1 MTNQAA
7 SGDPRAPMTLVSP
20 TLAHA
25 GGAAA
30 DAPAPLSGDGKRREH
45 DA

>member
-7 SGDPRAPMTLVSP
+7 SGDPRVPMTLASP
-20 TLAHA
+20 TLAPA
-25 GGAAA
+25 GGEAA
-30 DAPAPLSGDGKRREH
+30 DAPAPLLGDARRREH

>member
-7 SGDPRAPMTLVSP
+7 SGDLLAAMTLVSP

-25 GGAAA
+25 GGRAA
-30 DAPAPLSGDGKRREH
+30 DARAPLSGDARRRRR

>member
-1 MTNQAA
+1 MVNAA
-7 SGDPRAPMTLVSP
+7 SGDPRAPVTLVSS

-25 GGAAA
+25 GGEAA
-30 DAPAPLSGDGKRREH
+30 DARAPLSGDGKRRNR